1 MAKISIDPNP
11 TFTAQVP
18 IPVHGGDPV
27 MVGFTFKHRT
37 LDEMAE
43 WVGNRG
49 GKADVDAV
57 LDMVDGWEF
66 AEEFTPEAV
75 ASLLQKRIGASLS
88 IFTVYT
94 REIYQAKLKN

>member
-1 MAKISIDPNP
+1 MAKISIDANP

-27 MVGFTFKHRT
+27 MVAFTFKHRT
-37 LDEMAE
+37 LAEMDE
-43 WVGNRG
+43 WVGGRE
-49 GKADVDAV
+49 GKTDVDAV
-57 LDMVDGWEF
+57 LDMIVGWDF
-66 AEEFTPEAV
+66 VEEFTPENV
-75 ASLLQKRIGASLS
+75 ARLLQQRIGASLS